1 MNRRQKAI
9 LTNIVTVIIVTVFAV
24 LVLINF
30 KDWVNRSEAI
40 RAMEHLGQVALQY
53 RKERG
58 LVPPRSYV
66 DRVREELPGSVRL
79 GNLQYRG
86 LWIDFESSGDEIL
99 AYVKK
104 EYHSSFFSD
113 GFIVLRLDGRVEW
126 MGEKKFKELLAQQQS
141 PMEIQMLQQ

>member
-9 LTNIVTVIIVTVFAV
+9 LTNIVTVITVTVFAV
-24 LVLINF
+24 IALINF

-40 RAMEHLGQVALQY
+40 RAIENLGQVALQY

-58 LVPPRSYV
+58 LVPPQSYV
-66 DRVREELPGSVRL
+66 DRIREELPGSVRL
-79 GNLQYRG
+79 GKLQYRG
-86 LWIDFESSGDEIL
+86 LWIDFESSDDEIL

-104 EYHSSFFSD
+104 EYHSSFFSN

-126 MGEKKFKELLAQQQS
+126 MDEKKFKELLAQQQS
-141 PMEIQMLQQ
+141 PIEIQMLQQ

>member
-9 LTNIVTVIIVTVFAV
+9 LTSIVTVIIVTVFAV

-30 KDWVNRSEAI
+30 KDWLNRSEAI
-40 RAMEHLGQVALQY
+40 RAMEHLGRIALQH

-58 LVPPRSYV
+58 LVPPQSYV
-66 DRVREELPGSVRL
+66 NRVRGDLPGSVRL